1 MTDTTTISKI
11 SPVTEI
17 SKSPFYYVKRRLFNN
32 KPAMAGLVLIIIS
45 VVLAL
50 LGYLIMPDNTPNAND
65 SAPQIKKR
73 PPIFRVKLLK
83 ERRNQEIKK
92 VDFFT
97 KLISG
102 QESEYSITPI
112 VSYRIDE
119 SKMIAYIRMF
129 GDEANEQKR
138 SIVDAILPLYIG
150 RSFKIEPGEGL
161 GNYEMDG
168 DMVTY
173 LDINEQAMKMSKKD
187 MLDHFKKECIEERTY
202 WLGTDMQG
210 RDMLSRLLFGI
221 RISLSIGLISV
232 LISFFVG
239 LTLGAM
245 AGFFGGKVDAFI
257 MWIMT
262 VVWSIPS
269 IMLVIAISLAL
280 GSRGI
285 WVAFVA
291 VGLTTWVE
299 ISRVVRGQIL
309 GVKQKLFVEA
319 ARSLGISNRRI
330 IINHILPNI
339 LGPLIVIMASNF
351 ASAILTE
358 AGLSFLGLGVQPP
371 MPSWGSMINEGFA
384 VIGSSD
390 SFHLIFYPSLS
401 ICLLVLAF
409 NLFGNGLRDAYDP
422 TTKK

>member
-11 SPVTEI
+11 PPVTEV
-17 SKSPFYYVKRRLFNN
+17 SKSPFYYVKKRLLNN
-32 KPAMAGLVLIIIS
+32 KPAMAGLILIIIS
-45 VVLAL
+45 IVLAL

-83 ERRNQEIKK
+83 ERRNQEVKK

-97 KLISG
+97 KLING

-119 SKMIAYIRMF
+119 NKMIAYIRMF
-129 GDEANEQKR
+129 GDETIEQKR
-138 SIVDAILPLYIG
+138 SIVDALLPLYIG
-150 RSFKIEPGEGL
+150 RSFKIESGEGL
-161 GNYEMDG
+161 GNYEING

-187 MLDHFKKECIEERTY
+187 MIEHFKKQCIEERTY

-239 LTLGAM
+239 LTLGSM